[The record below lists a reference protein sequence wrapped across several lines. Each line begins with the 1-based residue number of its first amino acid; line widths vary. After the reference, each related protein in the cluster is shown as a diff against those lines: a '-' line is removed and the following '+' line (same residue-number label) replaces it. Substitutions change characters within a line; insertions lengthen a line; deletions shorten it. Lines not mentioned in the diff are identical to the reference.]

1 MNIFIF
7 DGTTNS
13 LKIDEYEI
21 LLVKEFADLWDKNR
35 NKCKDD
41 KNGDLR
47 IKAFKEFTYIF
58 LMLDYKSPYFKYAER
73 DKHEAALVDSGL
85 TEKDLQ
91 DPLFKAA
98 YHKYDEIQNSDPFL
112 ELIRTAF
119 KTLRKTR
126 IFLDNIDY
134 NNDVDSEGR
143 PLYKPADVIKDIG
156 SIGKMRVQLQELE
169 ENYKSNLA
177 ADNKIRGSAEL
188 GFDET

>member
-1 MNIFIF
+1 
-7 DGTTNS
+7 
-13 LKIDEYEI
+13 
-21 LLVKEFADLWDKNR
+21 
-35 NKCKDD
+35 
-41 KNGDLR
+41 
-47 IKAFKEFTYIF
+47 
-58 LMLDYKSPYFKYAER
+58 MLDYKSPYFKYAER
-73 DKHEAALVDSGL
+73 DKREAALVDSGL

-98 YHKYDEIQNSDPFL
+98 YHKYDEIQNCDPFL

-169 ENYKSNLA
+169 ENYNSIICNTNTDSTQVKEYQTKLNELLLPLNEKITENLLEFL
-177 ADNKIRGSAEL
+177 DKTSTC
-188 GFDET
+188 FK

>member
-98 YHKYDEIQNSDPFL
+98 YHKYDEIQNCDPFL

-143 PLYKPADVIKDIG
+143 PLYKPAHVIKDIV

-177 ADNKIRGSAEL
+177 ADSKIRGSAEL

>member
-91 DPLFKAA
+91 DPLF
-98 YHKYDEIQNSDPFL
+98 
-112 ELIRTAF
+112 
-119 KTLRKTR
+119 
-126 IFLDNIDY
+126 
-134 NNDVDSEGR
+134 
-143 PLYKPADVIKDIG
+143 
-156 SIGKMRVQLQELE
+156 
-169 ENYKSNLA
+169 
-177 ADNKIRGSAEL
+177 
-188 GFDET
+188 

>member
-98 YHKYDEIQNSDPFL
+98 YHKYDEIQNCDPFL

-126 IFLDNIDY
+126 IFLDNTDY

-143 PLYKPADVIKDIG
+143 PLYKPADVIKAIG
-156 SIGKMRVQLQELE
+156 SIGNMRVQLQELE

-177 ADNKIRGSAEL
+177 ADSKIRGSAEL

>member
-98 YHKYDEIQNSDPFL
+98 YHKYDEIQNCDPFL

-134 NNDVDSEGR
+134 NNDVDS
-143 PLYKPADVIKDIG
+143 
-156 SIGKMRVQLQELE
+156 
-169 ENYKSNLA
+169 
-177 ADNKIRGSAEL
+177 
-188 GFDET
+188 